1 MPQSSWWQCQEDL
14 QNPKQNTTT
23 QRKVRK
29 SKIAHESVFKSNQHC
44 FLWGICSHV
53 PFRTTQATSVHKAC
67 DRNDLEIWNLSM
79 FAHQSWQ
86 WYGNTA
92 WISMILHNNDANNE
106 TERKWTRKRTK
117 LSTKRGNG
125 WNSTISSSI
134 LILRHDV
141 DRIHVMLH
149 QNAWISATDKSRLPI
164 SKVRMTSPSGHGEN
178 NKHMFI
184 NEIGLYQTIPNSSVS
199 AFKKVKAIVWICCQV
214 PKHFEN
220 KIFKESL
227 ALGPPGGSKG
237 VKSKVQCHA
246 NRIHFNAH
254 ISLGFSL
261 HTLKSFR

>member
-1 MPQSSWWQCQEDL
+1 MPMVSECTCPDL
-14 QNPKQNTTT
+14 GKILLTLIDVHASIKLMTMSRRPPKSETKYDHTKEGPQIKDCS
-23 QRKVRK
+23 RKCLQKQPVSQK
-29 SKIAHESVFKSNQHC
+29 WLEHC

-53 PFRTTQATSVHKAC
+53 PFRTTQATVATSVHKAC
-67 DRNDLEIWNLSM
+67 HRNDLEIGNLSM
-79 FAHQSWQ
+79 FPHQSWQ
-86 WYGNTA
+86 YGNTA
-92 WISMILHNNDANNE
+92 WISMILHNDANNE

-184 NEIGLYQTIPNSSVS
+184 NESLTLKKSYRLIPNYTKLLCWC
-199 AFKKVKAIVWICCQV
+199 F
-214 PKHFEN
+214 
-220 KIFKESL
+220 
-227 ALGPPGGSKG
+227 
-237 VKSKVQCHA
+237 
-246 NRIHFNAH
+246 
-254 ISLGFSL
+254 
-261 HTLKSFR
+261 